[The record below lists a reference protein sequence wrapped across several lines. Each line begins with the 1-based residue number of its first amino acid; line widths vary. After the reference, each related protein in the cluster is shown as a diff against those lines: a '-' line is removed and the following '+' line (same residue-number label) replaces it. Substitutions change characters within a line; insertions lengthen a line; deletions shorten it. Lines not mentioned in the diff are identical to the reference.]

1 MMLIDRDA
9 NKALDYC
16 KGVISD
22 LLQNRIDLSLLVI
35 TKGLGKKTESAAPA
49 DESKNPQGGA
59 AAAKPQAASGAGK
72 YQAKQAHVELA
83 ERMRQRDEATAPSV
97 GDRVAYVMI
106 KAAKGSKGYEKSED
120 PLYVLQNNLPID
132 YQFYLEHQIKQP
144 LLRIFEPVFS
154 NAEDKLFQG
163 EHTRNIFVPKMATT
177 SGLGKFAVVKKTC
190 LGCKNVL
197 ANDKEV
203 LCERCQT
210 KKKQIY
216 IERKQEMSIYEKNYA
231 DLWVQCQRCQ
241 GSLHEDILCS
251 SRDCPIFYRRVKAK
265 KNLEENR
272 EILERF
278 LDW

>member
-1 MMLIDRDA
+1 
-9 NKALDYC
+9 
-16 KGVISD
+16 
-22 LLQNRIDLSLLVI
+22 
-35 TKGLGKKTESAAPA
+35 
-49 DESKNPQGGA
+49 
-59 AAAKPQAASGAGK
+59 
-72 YQAKQAHVELA
+72 
-83 ERMRQRDEATAPSV
+83 
-97 GDRVAYVMI
+97 VMI

-120 PLYVLQNNLPID
+120 PLYVLQHNLPID
-132 YQFYLEHQIKQP
+132 YTFYLEHQIKQP
-144 LLRIFEPVFS
+144 LLRIFEPVYAD
-154 NAEDKLFQG
+154 AEKQLFQG
-163 EHTRNIFVPKMATT
+163 EHTRNVFVPKMATT
-177 SGLGKFAVVKKTC
+177 SALGKFAVVKKTC

-197 ANDKEV
+197 ANDAEV

-216 IERKQEMSIYEKNYA
+216 IERKQEMSVYEKNYA

-272 EILERF
+272 EVLERF

>member
-1 MMLIDRDA
+1 
-9 NKALDYC
+9 
-16 KGVISD
+16 
-22 LLQNRIDLSLLVI
+22 
-35 TKGLGKKTESAAPA
+35 
-49 DESKNPQGGA
+49 
-59 AAAKPQAASGAGK
+59 
-72 YQAKQAHVELA
+72 
-83 ERMRQRDEATAPSV
+83 MRKRDEATAPSV

-132 YQFYLEHQIKQP
+132 YQFYVDHQIKQP

-154 NAEDKLFQG
+154 NAETLLFSG

-197 ANDKEV
+197 ANDTEV
-203 LCERCQT
+203 LCDRCQQ
-210 KKKQIY
+210 KKKMIY
-216 IERKQEMSIYEKNYA
+216 IERKQEMSVYEKNYA

-251 SRDCPIFYRRVKAK
+251 SRDCPIFYRRIKAK